1 MVSKVATLLSTVIIS
16 KNDLSGIT
24 KTLNSFNSLGNQL
37 PQIIMV
43 LSEFKTEDIEMIRKK
58 FAHLTLEVDILP
70 ANGPYA
76 AMNHGLAKVKTKY
89 VNFLN
94 GGDSLTSDT
103 KLIELLNSMNNSLIG
118 YGDVEI
124 NNDFLGKT
132 NRYSFR
138 PYYKRLHRLGIRYIP
153 HPATIV
159 SVDATRKLGGFDLNY
174 PIAADQKLALMLT
187 KTSKPIINHGLIARF
202 ERGGLSTRSP
212 IEIVEDFHNISNELY
227 GYVGK
232 KPIIDYLFWK
242 SILLIRSIHFFVSKH
257 R

>member
-1 MVSKVATLLSTVIIS
+1 MVSKVADLLSTVIIS
-16 KNDLSGIT
+16 KSDLSGII
-24 KTLNSFNSLGNQL
+24 KTLNSLNSLGDEL
-37 PQIIMV
+37 PQIVMV
-43 LSEFKTEDIEMIRKK
+43 LSEFKAEYVEMIREK
-58 FAHLTLEVDILP
+58 FPHLTLEVHILP
-70 ANGPYA
+70 ANGPYS

-103 KLIELLNSMNNSLIG
+103 KLIALLNSMNNSLIG
-118 YGDVEI
+118 YGDLEI
-124 NNDFLGKT
+124 NDGYLGKT

-138 PYYKRLHRLGIRYIP
+138 PYYKYLHRFGIKYIP

-159 SVDATRKLGGFDLNY
+159 SVDAARKLGGFDLNY
-174 PIAADQKLALMLT
+174 PVAADQKLALMLT
-187 KTSKPIINHGLIARF
+187 KTIKPAITHGLIAKF

-232 KPIIDYLFWK
+232 NPMFDYLFWK
-242 SILLIRSIHFFVSKH
+242 LLLSIRFIHFFVLKH